1 MTKIYGNVE
10 APEGEQQICVTC
22 GLCCD
27 GTLFMHATLQPG
39 ERGHLPDKIEEAG
52 CTGEEGDYFLL
63 PCGYF
68 SGSCTIYELPRADVC
83 STYRCSLL
91 KLFAGG
97 GISQEDA
104 LRTVREAVAMR
115 DEVIAEYRRVTG
127 KDAVAGFRMMLVDL
141 GAVMK
146 ELKGSGA
153 AGDDSAAGAATD
165 GVSLAGG
172 PAAGVT
178 ASETSVTGGP
188 AAEVPLNGVPA
199 GDFEMLLI
207 RCNILEALL
216 IKAFMPAEEFEKYV
230 MK

>member
-52 CTGEEGDYFLL
+52 RTGEDGDYFLL

-127 KDAVAGFRMMLVDL
+127 RDAVAGFRMMLVDL

-153 AGDDSAAGAATD
+153 AGGGSAAGAATD
-165 GVSLAGG
+165 GVSLA
-172 PAAGVT
+172 
-178 ASETSVTGGP
+178 GGP

>member
-1 MTKIYGNVE
+1 
-10 APEGEQQICVTC
+10 
-22 GLCCD
+22 
-27 GTLFMHATLQPG
+27 
-39 ERGHLPDKIEEAG
+39 
-52 CTGEEGDYFLL
+52 
-63 PCGYF
+63 
-68 SGSCTIYELPRADVC
+68 
-83 STYRCSLL
+83 
-91 KLFAGG
+91 
-97 GISQEDA
+97 
-104 LRTVREAVAMR
+104 MR

-172 PAAGVT
+172 PAA
-178 ASETSVTGGP
+178 
-188 AAEVPLNGVPA
+188 EVPLNGVPA

-230 MK
+230 LK